1 MRETSGFRRHDKKPV
16 TAQLPEA
23 EAPPAGVVE
32 KIKASMAS
40 VTHASHQAGFGYKE
54 KVKKSSLSTPG
65 AEGAAVDVDFEGSD
79 VPSVEAMPSAVL
91 EGGGAGVAV
100 SGDIGDASLSVPSVV
115 GAGVGAGADA
125 SLPEGGVSVPGGG
138 VNVAGEFEP
147 CFNVYLR
154 YAMCGQFFVAVLGL
168 CQERCR
174 RRRDT
179 LL

>member
-79 VPSVEAMPSAVL
+79 VPSVEATPSAAL

-100 SGDIGDASLSVPSVV
+100 SGDIGDASLPVPSVV
-115 GAGVGAGADA
+115 GGGADA

-138 VNVAGEFEP
+138 MNVAGEFEP
-147 CFNVYLR
+147 CFEVYLKIR
-154 YAMCGQFFVAVLGL
+154 NVWVFCCRRPGL
-168 CQERCR
+168 SQERCR
-174 RRRDT
+174 
-179 LL
+179 